1 METQQTIIIKV
12 YQNNENYKIIDKHL
26 TFYDIQQSIKSVKSV
41 LHNDDSKYLIFVT
54 ILNKVVRYYVYN
66 PVFDDLYLYVNLI
79 EIPEEEVRDIIYKY
93 LLDFEFDDYSP
104 NLEIQRKQTQQ
115 LISQQIGEQ
124 HFDNQSILKEIA
136 KSAYNWLKGLLKRNK
151 VKSVKEYNKIFGDFS
166 FIEFLSKLFN
176 LYGVDLSRE
185 YDKFFY
191 VYDLIN
197 YNTNKLD
204 YNKFENKFKKNNDFD
219 FFIELNEHR
228 GEPDPE
234 KVRERQEAHQRALE
248 AQKERQ
254 KREAEEERES
264 KQQKQQVSNQQ
275 KNQQSSNQKL
285 TTQQKQQIRQ
295 NRSQQEIEQ
304 IKQQSKENAERKY
317 NEVNQ
322 KLKTSK
328 ETIIKEVPHGEEI
341 SDSGSAK
348 ADSLSKEISENE
360 ELKEQI
366 LTNSDVREEKEKEM
380 TEEVEKEMLK
390 NLDEKQKNDK
400 EGLYTKS
407 KEFYQKYIKDHA
419 IDIVAVA
426 LIIGCVI

>member
-1 METQQTIIIKV
+1 MENQQTIIIKV
-12 YQNNENYKIIDKHL
+12 YPDKENYKIIDKHL
-26 TFYDIQQSIKSVKSV
+26 TFYDIQQSVKSVKSV
-41 LHNDDSKYLIFVT
+41 LHNDDSKYLIFIT

-66 PVFDDLYLYVNLI
+66 PIFDDLYLYVNLI

-104 NLEIQRKQTQQ
+104 NINIHHQQIQQ
-115 LISQQIGEQ
+115 LVNQQIGEQ
-124 HFDNQSILKEIA
+124 HIDNQSILKEIA
-136 KSAYNWLKGLLKRNK
+136 KSAYNWVKGLLKRNK

-176 LYGVDLSRE
+176 LYGIDLSKE

-191 VYDLIN
+191 VYDLVN
-197 YNTNKLD
+197 YNTSKLD
-204 YNKFENKFKKNNDFD
+204 YNKFENQFNKKNDFD

-234 KVRERQEAHQRALE
+234 KVCERQEAHQRALE

-254 KREAEEERES
+254 KREIEEERES
-264 KQQKQQVSNQQ
+264 KQTTKQQISNKQIF
-275 KNQQSSNQKL
+275 
-285 TTQQKQQIRQ
+285 TQQKQQIRQ

-317 NEVNQ
+317 NEANQ
-322 KLKTSK
+322 KLKISK
-328 ETIIKEVPHGEEI
+328 ETITKEVPHGEEI

-380 TEEVEKEMLK
+380 TEEVEKEMNSKLE
-390 NLDEKQKNDK
+390 EKQKEDK

-407 KEFYQKYIKDHA
+407 KEFYQKYIKEHA
-419 IDIVAVA
+419 ADIVAVA
-426 LIIGCVI
+426 LIIGCII

>member
-93 LLDFEFDDYSP
+93 LLDFEFNDYSP
-104 NLEIQRKQTQQ
+104 DLEIQRKQTQQ

-234 KVRERQEAHQRALE
+234 KVRQRQEAHQRALE

-264 KQQKQQVSNQQ
+264 KQKQQKQQVSNQQ
-275 KNQQSSNQKL
+275 KKSAIFKSKINNSTK
-285 TTQQKQQIRQ
+285 TT
-295 NRSQQEIEQ
+295 N
-304 IKQQSKENAERKY
+304 
-317 NEVNQ
+317 
-322 KLKTSK
+322 TSK
-328 ETIIKEVPHGEEI
+328 
-341 SDSGSAK
+341 SFSRR
-348 ADSLSKEISENE
+348 N
-360 ELKEQI
+360 
-366 LTNSDVREEKEKEM
+366 
-380 TEEVEKEMLK
+380 
-390 NLDEKQKNDK
+390 
-400 EGLYTKS
+400 
-407 KEFYQKYIKDHA
+407 
-419 IDIVAVA
+419 
-426 LIIGCVI
+426 

>member
-1 METQQTIIIKV
+1 MENQQTIIIKV
-12 YQNNENYKIIDKHL
+12 YPDKENYKIIDKHL
-26 TFYDIQQSIKSVKSV
+26 TFYDIQQSVKSVKSV
-41 LHNDDSKYLIFVT
+41 LHNDDSKYLIFIT

-66 PVFDDLYLYVNLI
+66 PIFDDLYLYVNLI

-104 NLEIQRKQTQQ
+104 NINIHHQQIQQ
-115 LISQQIGEQ
+115 LVNQQIGEQ
-124 HFDNQSILKEIA
+124 HIDNQSILKEIA
-136 KSAYNWLKGLLKRNK
+136 KSAYNWVKGLLKRNK

-176 LYGVDLSRE
+176 LYGIDLSKE

-191 VYDLIN
+191 VYDLVN
-197 YNTNKLD
+197 YNTSKLD
-204 YNKFENKFKKNNDFD
+204 YNKFENQFNKKNDFD

-248 AQKERQ
+248 TQKERQ
-254 KREAEEERES
+254 KREIEEERES
-264 KQQKQQVSNQQ
+264 KQTTKQQISNKQI
-275 KNQQSSNQKL
+275 S
-285 TTQQKQQIRQ
+285 TQQKQQIRQ

-317 NEVNQ
+317 NEANQ
-322 KLKTSK
+322 KLKISK
-328 ETIIKEVPHGEEI
+328 ETITKEVPHGEEI

-380 TEEVEKEMLK
+380 TEEVEKEMNSKLE
-390 NLDEKQKNDK
+390 EKQKEDK

-407 KEFYQKYIKDHA
+407 KEFYQKYIKEHA
-419 IDIVAVA
+419 ADIVAVA
-426 LIIGCVI
+426 LIIGCII